1 MKENKMLKDYPDVLK
16 QWDYELNIDVLI
28 PEFLPAHSNKQYYWK
43 CDEGH
48 PSYLCSLDKKTMR
61 NYGCP
66 VCSNHKVIKGIN
78 DFKSSNPQL
87 MLDWDYELNKDIDPE
102 SLSPKSI
109 TVVNWKCHIC
119 GKKWQ
124 GRIRDATRKTI
135 NCPACSLVDRGHK
148 KHLSSLKQNGGIT
161 REDLLID
168 WDYVKNERKPSE
180 YSPQGNEYAF
190 WKCHICGYE
199 WKAKISNRAHGR
211 GCPCCGNR
219 VLIKDRN
226 DFETRYPELA
236 KEWHPTKN
244 GSLRPSDVM
253 PGSARKVWWLCPAG
267 HEYESSLNKRTS
279 GQGTNCPICNSG
291 RQTSFR
297 EQALFYYIKKLY
309 PNTISRYK
317 PDNFGKFELDIFIP
331 ELNRAIEY
339 DGVAWHK
346 ENKYERERRKYEL
359 CKKLGIKLIRVKEKM
374 PEDLGLQ
381 LADYI
386 ISSDDFESE
395 DGFTKVIHTVLGKIS
410 MGQRLYWINP
420 IDVNLSRDRFEIM
433 KYATQIKHSFADEYP
448 ELANEWHPTKNGT
461 LKPTMFKP
469 KSGFKAWWLCPKCG
483 NEYEQQLGHRAEGTG
498 CPKCALKYMGN
509 QYRMNLIK
517 KKGSIT
523 NPILL
528 KEWNYEKNGDLVPE
542 QFTNSSDYKVWWKCS
557 KCGYEWESRIKDR
570 KKAKNCPKCAGL
582 ELFIGENDFATLH
595 PDLLCEWDYKKNV
608 GLDPCKIHHG
618 SNMMV
623 WWKCSKCGNEYQAP
637 VCRRDKGSGCR
648 KCSDK
653 SNVALAM
660 KTLVAKRG
668 SLGDVCPELVK
679 EYSPENKMSIYE
691 ISPGSGKKVKWI
703 CSTCGFEWEAPPHVR
718 KRGSGCPVC
727 GQKKSALNRRKRK

>member
-1 MKENKMLKDYPDVLK
+1 MKKGEMLKDYPDVLK
-16 QWDYELNIDVLI
+16 QWDYELNIEVLM
-28 PEFLPAHSNKQYYWK
+28 PEFLPARSNKQYYWK
-43 CDEGH
+43 CEKGH
-48 PSYLCSLDKKTMR
+48 PSYLCSLDKKTVR
-61 NYGCP
+61 KFGCP
-66 VCSNHKVIKGIN
+66 VCSNRKVIVGVN
-78 DFKSSNPQL
+78 DFASNCPDK
-87 MLDWDYELNKDIDPE
+87 MLDWDCDKNTLDP
-102 SLSPKSI
+102 SKVPVS
-109 TVVNWKCHIC
+109 
-119 GKKWQ
+119 
-124 GRIRDATRKTI
+124 
-135 NCPACSLVDRGHK
+135 
-148 KHLSSLKQNGGIT
+148 SSLK
-161 REDLLID
+161 
-168 WDYVKNERKPSE
+168 
-180 YSPQGNEYAF
+180 AF

-199 WKAKISNRAHGR
+199 WHSEFRDAAAKLINCPKCSKIESGHKRHLAALRQNGGITDEKLLIDWDYSKNTREPSQYSPQASEYAYWKCHICGYEWRAKISNRFHGR
-211 GCPCCGNR
+211 GCPSCGNK
-219 VLIKDRN
+219 VLVKGKN
-226 DFETRYPELA
+226 DFATRFPELA

-244 GSLRPSDVM
+244 NDLKPSDIM
-253 PGSARKVWWLCPAG
+253 PGSAKKVWWLCPNG
-267 HEYESSLNKRTS
+267 HEYQASLNKRTS

-297 EQALFYYIKKLY
+297 EQALFYYVRKIY
-309 PNTISRYK
+309 PNAISRYQ
-317 PDNFGKFELDIFIP
+317 PENFGKFELDIYIP
-331 ELNRAIEY
+331 EFRYAIEY

-346 ENKYERERRKYEL
+346 ENKYERERRKYLL
-359 CKKLGIKLIRVKEKM
+359 CKENRIKLLRVKEKM

-386 ISSDDFESE
+386 ISSDDFETE
-395 DGFTKVIHTVLGKIS
+395 DGFTKVIHMVLGKIS
-410 MGQRLYWINP
+410 FGKLYWINP
-420 IDVNLSRDRFEIM
+420 MDVNLSRDRFEIM
-433 KYATQIKHSFADEYP
+433 KYATQIKHSFADKYP
-448 ELANEWHPTKNGT
+448 ELAKEWHPTKNGT

-483 NEYEQQLGHRAEGTG
+483 NEYEQQLGHRATGTG

-528 KEWNYEKNGDLVPE
+528 KEWNYEKNGTLTPE
-542 QFTNSSDYKVWWKCS
+542 QFTNSSDFRVWWKCS

-582 ELFIGENDFATLH
+582 ELFVGENDFATLH
-595 PDLLCEWDYKKNV
+595 PDLLCEWDYEKNV
-608 GLDPCKIHHG
+608 GLDPHNIHHG

-679 EYSPENKMSIYE
+679 EYSPNNKLSIYE

-703 CSTCGFEWEAPPHVR
+703 CSTCGYNWEAPPHVR

-727 GQKKSALNRRKRK
+727 GQKKSIQNRRKNKI